1 MQIQVNTDNHIHGR
15 DEIVALVETSVEG
28 AVGRFRDRI
37 TRVEAHLSDTNSHKT
52 KGDDIR
58 CVLEARLAG
67 HQPIAVTHQASTVE
81 LALSGAADKLERSV
95 ESTLGRLKER

>member
-15 DEIVALVETSVEG
+15 EEIVALVETSVEG
-28 AVGRFRDRI
+28 AIGRFRDRI

-95 ESTLGRLKER
+95 ENTLGRLKER

>member
-15 DEIVALVETSVEG
+15 EEIVALVESSVEG

-67 HQPIAVTHQASTVE
+67 HQPIAVTHQAATVE

-95 ESTLGRLKER
+95 ESTVGRLKER

>member
-28 AVGRFRDRI
+28 AVGRFRERI

-67 HQPIAVTHQASTVE
+67 HQPIAVTHQAATVE